1 MFESILAFTLSI
13 GLPGLFLASLIG
25 STIFIPFSIEVTF
38 PLFSASGLSKP
49 SIWFFT
55 TLGSYFGTVINYYV
69 GVTGVKLT
77 GKYLKPENLEK
88 AKKLMNKYGW
98 AGLFIALILPLPLPV
113 DPITVLCGMAKMNF
127 KEFTIVV
134 LSGKAVKAALVL
146 GLISLFL

>member
-1 MFESILAFTLSI
+1 M
-13 GLPGLFLASLIG
+13 
-25 STIFIPFSIEVTF
+25 
-38 PLFSASGLSKP
+38 
-49 SIWFFT
+49 
-55 TLGSYFGTVINYYV
+55 
-69 GVTGVKLT
+69 KLT